1 MKIALIGYGKMGKMI
16 ESLAIE
22 RGHEVV
28 FRGNSSNQSWK
39 QFSYRP
45 DWDCAIEF
53 TNPESVVDNLEKLL
67 HLGVPTVCG
76 STGWNHELERIQNL
90 VREKNGTFITASN
103 FSVGVNI
110 FLAVNRQLAKLMNAQ
125 TDYQVKIQEIH
136 HTEKKDAP
144 SGTAISTAEVILREI
159 DRLERWD
166 MASNEV
172 KPDSLQIESLRLS
185 DVPGT
190 HTVTYNSNI
199 DSIIFTHQAHNR
211 KGFALGAILAA
222 EFIHGKRGIFTI
234 EEVLNMQND

>member
-1 MKIALIGYGKMGKMI
+1 
-16 ESLAIE
+16 
-22 RGHEVV
+22 
-28 FRGNSSNQSWK
+28 
-39 QFSYRP
+39 
-45 DWDCAIEF
+45 
-53 TNPESVVDNLEKLL
+53 
-67 HLGVPTVCG
+67 
-76 STGWNHELERIQNL
+76 
-90 VREKNGTFITASN
+90 
-103 FSVGVNI
+103 
-110 FLAVNRQLAKLMNAQ
+110 MNAQ

-234 EEVLNMQND
+234 EEVLNIQND